1 MKKLLGIVVLG
12 LLLSSNAYAVSAR
25 ATCLM
30 GFCEFSLNIF
40 YDYAETMCMH
50 KLINEEVD
58 VGIVGF
64 TIVETGKRCMVFN
77 EGDY

>member
-1 MKKLLGIVVLG
+1 
-12 LLLSSNAYAVSAR
+12 
-25 ATCLM
+25 M